1 MANIAMA
8 RNSLGQDQT
17 AELVHAATLWTC
29 RPPNGRKPGI
39 IVIKMRSEA
48 ILAAEA
54 CHRAFPGAYNV
65 FMYRDLLGFSNS
77 AFKFGQRVLGQ
88 DRFFG
93 GSEGWRPV
101 WDFLMVG
108 APISQLEEW
117 FGPDHGPIG
126 WEEFHTLMW
135 DLRIDGYLRAL
146 RRGMDFTAIH
156 YEDLNR
162 DRAEQTQR
170 LLSGSGVSTRHLD
183 RAMAGFIEDSHK
195 SSIGANTV
203 PARPMSTEESKR
215 AMSLLALLGKRDYVE
230 ERLPERKR

>member
-1 MANIAMA
+1 MWSQQFAEARRAVLMPFERLISTSGAIAPPASLAFLFSTGRCGSTLASRIFAQLPEVWSLSEPEYMANIAMA

-17 AELVHAATLWTC
+17 AELVRAATLWTC

-93 GSEGWRPV
+93 GRKALAGR
-101 WDFLMVG
+101 
-108 APISQLEEW
+108 
-117 FGPDHGPIG
+117 FGT
-126 WEEFHTLMW
+126 F
-135 DLRIDGYLRAL
+135 
-146 RRGMDFTAIH
+146 
-156 YEDLNR
+156 
-162 DRAEQTQR
+162 
-170 LLSGSGVSTRHLD
+170 
-183 RAMAGFIEDSHK
+183 
-195 SSIGANTV
+195 
-203 PARPMSTEESKR
+203 
-215 AMSLLALLGKRDYVE
+215 
-230 ERLPERKR
+230 